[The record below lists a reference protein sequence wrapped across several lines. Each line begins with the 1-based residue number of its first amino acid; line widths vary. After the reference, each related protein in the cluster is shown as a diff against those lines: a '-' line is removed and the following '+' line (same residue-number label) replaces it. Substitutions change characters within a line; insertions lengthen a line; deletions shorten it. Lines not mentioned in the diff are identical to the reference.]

1 MRRLIAW
8 YLLPASLVTLA
19 GGCNDT
25 LTLEPEDEV
34 EEGSAIVDA
43 TSARAAQAGMY
54 DALQSNSY
62 YGEGFLSFG
71 DLTADDVIHTGTFTD
86 YALADR
92 EDLRADNG
100 NLAAIWNQIYEA
112 IATNNQ
118 VLARVPA
125 IADLEDD
132 EKNQILGE
140 AHFLRAL
147 NYHNLVTS
155 WGDVPL
161 VLEPPASVE
170 EAAQAARSPV
180 TQVYAQIL
188 ADLAEAEQ
196 LMTVDDQ
203 TRKGSL
209 GAVFAVRSRVL
220 LYTQDW
226 EGAEDAAE
234 TVVGMEYE
242 LAARYGDLFTA
253 EGQDTPEDIFRVA
266 FTAQEFTN
274 LPYYY
279 LSGLV
284 GGRREISPAVSLLTA
299 FGVNADPGY
308 DPDTLQT
315 IDDDG
320 NQLFTP
326 VDLRA
331 AWSISY
337 DSRGRRY
344 GSKYPEAEGAEDLHI
359 IRFAEV
365 LLNKAEAEAQQS
377 KLTEAI
383 DSYNLVR
390 VRAGLAPHVL
400 GVTDLDPGLGVNL
413 LDSQEEVLAEIYD
426 ERRLELAM
434 EGFRW
439 PDLVRLGLAPS
450 VLAIP
455 AFRILFPLPQRELD
469 VAPNLTQNPGY

>member
-1 MRRLIAW
+1 MRRLNAF
-8 YLLPASLVTLA
+8 YLLPAVLLMLA
-19 GGCNDT
+19 AGCDDT
-25 LTLEPEDEV
+25 LTVEPQDEV
-34 EEGSAIVDA
+34 REEDAIIDA

-54 DALQSNSY
+54 DALQSNGY

-71 DLTADDVIHTGTFTD
+71 DLTADDVFHTGTFTN

-92 EDLRADNG
+92 YDLRADNG
-100 NLAAIWNQIYEA
+100 TIETIWNRIYEA

-125 IADLEDD
+125 ITGLGDD

-147 NYHNLVTS
+147 NYHNVVKS

-161 VLEPPASVE
+161 VLEPPASVV
-170 EAAQAARSPV
+170 EAAQVTRSPV
-180 TQVYAQIL
+180 DEVYTQIL

-196 LMTVDDQ
+196 LLTVDQ

-209 GAVFAVRSRVL
+209 GAVLALRSRVL
-220 LYTQDW
+220 LYRQDW
-226 EGAEDAAE
+226 VGAEAAAE
-234 TVVGMEYE
+234 AVVDMGYE
-242 LAARYGDLFTA
+242 LAAQYRDLFTA

-266 FTAQEFTN
+266 FTPQEFTN

-284 GGRREISPAVSLLTA
+284 GGRREIAPTA
-299 FGVNADPGY
+299 AHAAAYEVG
-308 DPDTLQT
+308 
-315 IDDDG
+315 
-320 NQLFTP
+320 
-326 VDLRA
+326 DLRR
-331 AWSISY
+331 AWSISV
-337 DSRGRRY
+337 DARNRRY
-344 GSKYPEAEGAEDLHI
+344 GSKYPDAEGAEDLHV
-359 IRFAEV
+359 IRFGEV
-365 LLNKAEAEAQQS
+365 LLNKAEAEAQQG

-390 VRAGLAPHVL
+390 VRAGLAPHVIAVDV
-400 GVTDLDPGLGVNL
+400 VTQQDVLD
-413 LDSQEEVLAEIYD
+413 AIYT
-426 ERRLELAM
+426 ERRFELAM

-439 PDLVRLGLAPS
+439 PDLVRLGLATQILEISPG
-450 VLAIP
+450 VPLP
-455 AFRILFPLPQRELD
+455 EFRTLFPIPLRELD

>member
-1 MRRLIAW
+1 MRRLSAF
-8 YLLPASLVTLA
+8 YLLSAVLLMLA
-19 GGCNDT
+19 AGCDDT
-25 LTLEPEDEV
+25 LTVEPQDEV
-34 EEGSAIVDA
+34 RVEDAIIDA

-54 DALQSNSY
+54 DALQAGGY
-62 YGEGFLSFG
+62 YGESFLSFG

-92 EDLRADNG
+92 YDLRADNG
-100 NLAAIWNQIYEA
+100 TLDDIWSDVYAAIS
-112 IATNNQ
+112 TNNQ

-125 IADLEDD
+125 VPGLGD
-132 EKNQILGE
+132 EEENQILGE

-147 NYHNLVTS
+147 NYHNLVKS

-161 VLEPPASVE
+161 VVEPPASVD
-170 EAAQAARSPV
+170 EAGQVARSPAN
-180 TQVYAQIL
+180 QVYTQIL

-196 LMTVDDQ
+196 LMTIDQ
-203 TRKGSL
+203 QSRKGSL
-209 GAVFAVRSRVL
+209 GAVFALRSRVL
-220 LYTQDW
+220 LHTQDW
-226 EGAEDAAE
+226 PGAEAAAE
-234 TVVGMEYE
+234 AVVDMGYE
-242 LAARYGDLFTA
+242 LATRYSDLFTP

-284 GGRREISPAVSLLTA
+284 GGRREISPSAGLAAAYEAGDV
-299 FGVNADPGY
+299 
-308 DPDTLQT
+308 
-315 IDDDG
+315 
-320 NQLFTP
+320 
-326 VDLRA
+326 RR
-331 AWSISY
+331 AWSIAF

-344 GSKYPEAEGAEDLHI
+344 GSKYPDAEGAEDLHV

-365 LLNKAEAEAQQS
+365 LLNKAEAEARQA
-377 KLTEAI
+377 KLTEAV

-400 GVTDLDPGLGVNL
+400 GVTDVDPGVGVNL
-413 LDSQEEVLAEIYD
+413 LDTQQEVLNEIYD
-426 ERRLELAM
+426 ERRFELAM

-439 PDLVRLGLAPS
+439 PDLVRLGLATQ
-450 VLAIP
+450 VLGIP
-455 AFRILFPLPQRELD
+455 PFRMLFPVPQRELD